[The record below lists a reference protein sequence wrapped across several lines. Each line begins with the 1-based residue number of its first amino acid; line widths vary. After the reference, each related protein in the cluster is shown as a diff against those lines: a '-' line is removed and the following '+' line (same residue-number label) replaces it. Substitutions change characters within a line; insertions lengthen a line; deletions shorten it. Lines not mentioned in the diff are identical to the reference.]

1 MFVSLFCTSSRLIAH
16 GRNSIWIDFIM
27 GDWFLGT
34 SYLITYNSIIN
45 NSNRHILWAH
55 IDFIALFNR
64 KVMFILSDLHWI
76 LLSKSIRNC
85 HRKLILNLARVH
97 SLGLG
102 LVGTWLPVFVLT
114 DLKLTCRTQIFFII
128 MYSCKSTDCLK
139 KECHLGV

>member
-1 MFVSLFCTSSRLIAH
+1 MFLSLFCTSSRLIAYC
-16 GRNSIWIDFIM
+16 RNSIWIDFIM

-55 IDFIALFNR
+55 IGFTALFNR
-64 KVMFILSDLHWI
+64 KVMFILADLHSI
-76 LLSKSIRNC
+76 LLLKSISNC

-102 LVGTWLPVFVLT
+102 LVGTRLPVFVLT

-128 MYSCKSTDCLK
+128 MYRCKSTDCL
-139 KECHLGV
+139 